1 MPSVC
6 SISFFIFQ
14 SRGIEPV
21 KIVAENLYS
30 NLGLAAGEHGVD
42 TVGNRLPYLDIHSG
56 ELTQFLTQLVGDF
69 TPCPAMVR
77 EYGTSSSGRLR
88 PRSARQEFGSARLAG
103 HPLTSGT
110 DMMMRSASRPTAS
123 LWSSDIPGSALR
135 LMVNDPSLNA
145 GRKLRPSVKNSATLT
160 AKSPPVLQRITFGW
174 ASAERKCAHRRHRV
188 YAPARAGGRAPAP
201 FTGTQKMAAKHR
213 CHRQRH
219 DRRGYQRHNEG
230 DAERHKHPPLD
241 SGEGRREAGNS
252 P

>member
-1 MPSVC
+1 MSTMPSVC

-30 NLGLAAGEHGVD
+30 NLGPRCRRAWRRYGGKSAALSRHSLRGADAVSHAARWRLHAVSGHGPESMAPRVPD
-42 TVGNRLPYLDIHSG
+42 VYAQGV
-56 ELTQFLTQLVGDF
+56 LVK
-69 TPCPAMVR
+69 
-77 EYGTSSSGRLR
+77 
-88 PRSARQEFGSARLAG
+88 FGSARLAG

-160 AKSPPVLQRITFGW
+160 AKESTGAPEDYFRMGQRGN
-174 ASAERKCAHRRHRV
+174 AGV
-188 YAPARAGGRAPAP
+188 RA
-201 FTGTQKMAAKHR
+201 
-213 CHRQRH
+213 
-219 DRRGYQRHNEG
+219 
-230 DAERHKHPPLD
+230 
-241 SGEGRREAGNS
+241 
-252 P
+252 